1 MTDFDFDFFEHWKM
15 CTKIFFENMGYKQLD
30 IILPTDT
37 LVSELP
43 ISNRLKNLL
52 IKNSIT
58 NLKHIE
64 IIGNR
69 LSEIKGMGMV
79 LSKEIE
85 KFKYQ
90 YKIGKINQ

>member
-43 ISNRLKNLL
+43 IK
-52 IKNSIT
+52 K
-58 NLKHIE
+58 K
-64 IIGNR
+64 
-69 LSEIKGMGMV
+69 
-79 LSKEIE
+79 
-85 KFKYQ
+85 
-90 YKIGKINQ
+90 

>member
-1 MTDFDFDFFEHWKM
+1 MTNFDFDFEHWKM
-15 CTKIFFENMGYKQLD
+15 CTKMFFENMGYKQLD

-69 LSEIKGMGMV
+69 TDLIKGMGMV
-79 LSKEIE
+79 LSKELSI
-85 KFKYQ
+85 FKYQ